1 MHEDA
6 VIGQQIAQNL
16 PAIVEAASKAFGSI
30 DQLTVLNGVEG
41 VGELFN
47 QVVGIGAAAVPTLR
61 EVLRSQTRQPVTA
74 HTNGHAPDHDPVAA

>member
-1 MHEDA
+1 
-6 VIGQQIAQNL
+6 
-16 PAIVEAASKAFGSI
+16 VEAASKAFGNI

-61 EVLRSQTRQPVTA
+61 EVLRSQTRQPQPVQA
-74 HTNGHAPDHDPVAA
+74 QTNGHATDHDPVAA